1 MDVAAAESKKGG
13 GIEKQLHYILVY
25 VEFPPSFRRTYV
37 KFIRKRQN
45 VSKKNSQKTF
55 SEKKRGDCSLKNIK
69 NMLCI
74 PAKLN

>member
-45 VSKKNSQKTF
+45 VSSKKQS
-55 SEKKRGDCSLKNIK
+55 KNIFWEK
-69 NMLCI
+69 NVVI
-74 PAKLN
+74 AV